1 MNQLADRSDAAHP
14 VHHSAP
20 MATGYDRQEIE
31 QLAAMVAEK
40 LGFLPGDDLDG
51 AVSKLGGKF
60 TYLDTEEYFFR
71 GGTARIVVDGPKDFT
86 ISLHRSGGI
95 FNNRFATAHELGHYI
110 LHSQLGK
117 IPIKATHSEGSVAPE
132 EWEATVF
139 AAAFLM
145 PGPKFREMAVER
157 KLSTYD
163 LSAYFMVSLEAVT
176 RWKSMLGV
184 A

>member
-1 MNQLADRSDAAHP
+1 MNQPADLPAVPQQPRHAAP
-14 VHHSAP
+14 K
-20 MATGYDRQEIE
+20 ATGYDQQEIE

-40 LGFLPGDDLDG
+40 LGFSPGDDLDE
-51 AVSKLGGKF
+51 AVNKLGGKF

-117 IPIKATHSEGSVAPE
+117 IPIKATHSEGSLAPE

-145 PGPKFREMAVER
+145 PAPKFREMAMGR